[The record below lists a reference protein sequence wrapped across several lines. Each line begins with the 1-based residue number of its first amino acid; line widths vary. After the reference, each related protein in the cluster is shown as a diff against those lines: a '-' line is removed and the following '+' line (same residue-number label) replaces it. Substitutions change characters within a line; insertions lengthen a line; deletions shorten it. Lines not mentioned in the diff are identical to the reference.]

1 MQKEKPRLAA
11 FYTRGLKPPFT
22 EGHLALTNSYISA
35 LTNFG
40 WNALVFNFDYPSP
53 CYDDDTHG
61 FHMGSTVRLQQF
73 HIPLIQR
80 HALLQS
86 SGLVQTYVA
95 CVAEAALMPAFLLC
109 EMANKV
115 RVSHIMNCLK
125 LPRVFVRRLMKAKL
139 VLHVYQ
145 THVWSKALHKLLR
158 KVDAI
163 VVSSRRVKDAVAK
176 DLGYPQEQILQLYP
190 SVNTDLQS
198 IPKSRAKAALGLPTD
213 SLVMLYLGNL
223 GEGRFPD
230 IMIGVFNNI
239 VRAADQDVFF
249 SIFAPLTRENVTR
262 GHQLG
267 VLSRRLQVA
276 DKVRISTIDLSSAQK
291 MIAYSSADVFVFP
304 CVADGRVAIEPPLTV
319 AEAMNLGVPV
329 VGTNTCSLDE
339 VVDGRNGVLVDV
351 QGIELIGEHVLAI
364 LNSTDKRQPSWSSN
378 ARQTAIK
385 LFSSDMLSRRFV
397 QFNEELG

>member
-11 FYTRGLKPPFT
+11 FYIRGFNPPFI
-22 EGHLALTNSYISA
+22 EGYLTMANSYISA
-35 LTNFG
+35 LANFG
-40 WNALVFNFDYPSP
+40 WNVLVFNFAYSRL
-53 CYDDDTHG
+53 CYNDDIHG
-61 FHMGSTVRLQQF
+61 FHTGSTVRLQQF
-73 HIPLIQR
+73 HLPLMQR
-80 HALLQS
+80 DA
-86 SGLVQTYVA
+86 LVQSGSVQIFLSS
-95 CVAEAALMPAFLLC
+95 VAEAALMPAFLLR

-125 LPRVFVRRLMKAKL
+125 LPRVLARRLMKAKL

-145 THVWSKALHKLLR
+145 THFWGKSLHKLSR
-158 KVDAI
+158 NADAI

-176 DLGYPQEQILQLYP
+176 NLGYPPEQILQLYP
-190 SVNTDLQS
+190 FVSTGLQS
-198 IPKSRAKAALGLPTD
+198 IPKPRAKAVLGLPTD

-223 GEGRFPD
+223 GAGRFPD
-230 IMIGVFNNI
+230 IMIGIFNNI
-239 VRAADQDVFF
+239 VRAADRDVFF
-249 SIFAPLTRENVTR
+249 LVFAPLTRENVAR
-262 GHQLG
+262 RHQLE